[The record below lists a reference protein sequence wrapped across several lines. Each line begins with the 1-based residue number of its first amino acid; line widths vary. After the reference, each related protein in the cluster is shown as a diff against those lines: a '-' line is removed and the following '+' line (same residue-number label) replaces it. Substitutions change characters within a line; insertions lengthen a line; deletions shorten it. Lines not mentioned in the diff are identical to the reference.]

1 MSEASDSL
9 DDTYSHG
16 EKEDE
21 ETDNQKS
28 QSEPYASQDAD
39 ERDIS
44 KNNSCFSFST
54 H

>member
-1 MSEASDSL
+1 MSEASETP
-9 DDTYSHG
+9 DDTYSDG

-21 ETDNQKS
+21 ETNNQKS
-28 QSEPYASQDAD
+28 LSEPYASQDAD
-39 ERDIS
+39 ERDKS